1 MYDGRNQGT
10 AQPRSQRAEGTQ
22 CVLGALHVLLLL
34 LLLVW
39 VGSCLDAAA
48 GLGYE
53 SRKCVNNGA

>member
-1 MYDGRNQGT
+1 
-10 AQPRSQRAEGTQ
+10 
-22 CVLGALHVLLLL
+22 VLGALHVLLLL